1 MSNAGW
7 SWNAKADV
15 EGTTIST
22 YRSVGN
28 GGKAQYRAVITIAV
42 PANASAD
49 VIEVVSNETVIVVHT
64 NQRCSKEAIDAVVA
78 FVITGDGNGS
88 GVSVS
93 VDQVGGDNENY
104 GSARGTTGTEISV
117 NVAISGTCTGQNY
130 PRQFDHLL
138 TWQGSPMA
146 PARSKVRSLWICS
159 HLRIPGEWPQPI
171 PCSLSRQ

>member
-28 GGKAQYRAVITIAV
+28 GGKAQYRAAITIAV

-49 VIEVVSNETVIVVHT
+49 VIEGVSNETVIVVHT
-64 NQRCSKEAIDAVVA
+64 NQRCSKEAIDGVVA

-88 GVSVS
+88 
-93 VDQVGGDNENY
+93 
-104 GSARGTTGTEISV
+104 
-117 NVAISGTCTGQNY
+117 
-130 PRQFDHLL
+130 
-138 TWQGSPMA
+138 
-146 PARSKVRSLWICS
+146 
-159 HLRIPGEWPQPI
+159 
-171 PCSLSRQ
+171 